1 MDTVERLIDYFVPD
15 HYDLRLTINEK
26 AHTFEGT
33 VTIKGMTTGD
43 DRAVKLHAKELT
55 IVRATIDD
63 KPAKF
68 VAGKHDEL
76 ALTVDKLQAGEHT
89 VTVSFSGEIT
99 DPMHG
104 LYPSYYRHDG
114 VKKELFATQFES
126 HHSRE
131 VFPSI
136 DEPAAKATF
145 DVTLT
150 TTAGQTVLSNM
161 PMKHQDEK
169 DGSLVTSFQ
178 TSPRMSTYLLA
189 FVIGDMQKKSAQ
201 TKNGVEVSIW
211 STVAQP
217 AANLDY
223 ALTHAVNTVEFYE
236 EYFDTP
242 YPLPKSDHVALPD
255 FSSGA
260 MENWGLITYREL
272 ALLADPKKS
281 SIDHRRHV
289 AKVVSHELAHMWF
302 GNLVTMAWWN
312 DLWLN
317 ESFANM
323 MEYLSVDALYP
334 EWNTWLEFDAHE
346 TVMALR
352 RDSLDGVQSVQVEVH
367 HPDEIGS
374 LFDPAIVYAKGGR
387 LMRMIQHYVGDDAFR
402 VGLKQYFTDH
412 AYKNT
417 VGNDL
422 WDALEKA
429 SGKKVT
435 TIMNAWI
442 SQPGFPVVNITR
454 DGENVSLSQERFFI
468 GPHNP
473 SDSLWPIPLDAAAD
487 GAPKLFDNP
496 KISWP
501 SKDPIRLNSADTSHF
516 ITNYD
521 DMSRKHLIG
530 KVADGTLDTVGRI
543 QLLHESTLLTR
554 AGLMSTDQLI
564 PLIQAYKDESLE
576 SVWDMIS
583 LSLAELRKFVEL
595 DKDAEAKLRQFC
607 AWIAKKQYDRLGWQA
622 KEGES
627 EDDTKLR
634 TTVIALTLYG
644 EVPEALEKAKQL
656 YETQPTEKLD
666 AELRPLIL
674 SSVARYGDGKVVDDM
689 LEAYKRSQDSE
700 LKLDICV
707 GATSTRIPE
716 KISLMLDSMKDVD
729 TIKPQDVF
737 YWFVH
742 LVRGKESREL
752 AWQWIRDN
760 WDWVEKAFA
769 GDKSYDDFP
778 RYSSGALTTRKQL
791 EQYKEFFEPKKN
803 IPALT
808 RVITLGIGEIEGR
821 VELIERDKGAVIAA
835 LKALKLA

>member
-607 AWIAKKQYDRLGWQA
+607 AWIAKKQYDRLGWEA

>member
-402 VGLKQYFTDH
+402 IGLKQYFTDH

-607 AWIAKKQYDRLGWQA
+607 AWIAKKQYDRLGWEA